1 MIETLKCNTCGDKS
15 KYFNG
20 TLDISIVMSV
30 TVDGAGDRVAL
41 AKDIVIVSDQEEP
54 IVTCEGCGASG
65 KIKDIT
71 TVIMSCDNRCGTR
84 IGNYERTYCAY
95 HGCNFCNKC
104 FRKIVKDTHCKNC
117 PDRTTCTLH
126 LTGGN

>member
-1 MIETLKCNTCGDKS
+1 
-15 KYFNG
+15 
-20 TLDISIVMSV
+20 MSV

-41 AKDIVIVSDQEEP
+41 AKDITIVSDQEEP
-54 IVTCEGCGASG
+54 IVTCERCGMTG

-84 IGNYERTYCAY
+84 IEDYASTYCAY
-95 HGCNFCNKC
+95 HACNFCSKC
-104 FRKIVKDTHCKNC
+104 FKKIIKDRHCKDC
-117 PDRTTCTLH
+117 PDMTACA